1 MKKITSILLCIVML
15 ATTVLLSSCSNL
27 FARGEYNFPEGYT
40 GGIRREPHLMKEG
53 IYYWVET
60 YDELVAAME
69 LLKSHGSTFR
79 TSVIFTYEGDL
90 FDTKY
95 YIYFNREKSDKI
107 KYGDNPFDRWAED
120 VVVASFAFYDDVS
133 IDELVYSSVHQYQ
146 CYFLTYGSEFCEL
159 YENNPDFTALGLNIW
174 RYEHPDVYIY
184 NQDYSVL
191 LGLATTGIGEKNI
204 MIPESGQ
211 NAILETL
218 TVIK

>member
-40 GGIRREPHLMKEG
+40 GGIRREPHLMKAG

-133 IDELVYSSVHQYQ
+133 IDELVYSSVQQYQ
-146 CYFLTYGSEFCEL
+146 CYTISINQYRFPQWYETNADKDMDSNDLYIEQNEYGI
-159 YENNPDFTALGLNIW
+159 NIYT
-174 RYEHPDVYIY
+174 RNYKMLLSIGGFNSSYPIP
-184 NQDYSVL
+184 QDCL
-191 LGLATTGIGEKNI
+191 DT
-204 MIPESGQ
+204 MIES
-211 NAILETL
+211 AI
-218 TVIK
+218 VIE